1 MPMSNFKFWGW
12 DKKPRTMLRFVKP
25 GDIFCFRLDNEK
37 YSFGR
42 VLSKIITGHV
52 AEIFDFI
59 SPEPKTSEVNFN
71 EAKRIID
78 PMVIDTYSLFDKKTE
93 AGSDWRIIGHQDNFQ
108 PSNVEGIY
116 FSYGVGNSCK
126 KEDIFGNVYCISENE
141 ARSLPRLSPHGDYD
155 IKLLLKNVNF

>member
-25 GDIFCFRLDNEK
+25 GDIFCFRLDDTM
-37 YSFGR
+37 YCFGR
-42 VLSKIITGHV
+42 IISKISMGHV

-59 SPEPKTSEVNFN
+59 SSEPNILETNIN

-78 PMVIDTYSLFDKKTE
+78 PMIIDTYSLFDKKIE
-93 AGSDWRIIGHQDNFQ
+93 PGSEWRIIGHQDDFS
-108 PSNVEGIY
+108 PENVDDIY

-126 KEDIFGNVYCISENE
+126 KVDVFNNEYPITEEDKSNYYTFTSRRDMYIKVLILNI
-141 ARSLPRLSPHGDYD
+141 LS
-155 IKLLLKNVNF
+155 